1 MALVKNRK
9 KWSVTCG
16 KCGHENHAI
25 KVYCEKCG
33 TRVKGIVTPLSS
45 DSKMPTST

>member
-1 MALVKNRK
+1 MALVKKRK
-9 KWSVTCG
+9 KWSVTCD

-33 TRVKGIVTPLSS
+33 TRIKGIVTPLSP
-45 DSKMPTST
+45 DSRMPTST